1 MKICWFDD
9 NKLGLVH
16 DGMVFDVS
24 AALDHL
30 PPQPYP
36 GPMGDPLIAN
46 LEGMWPHI
54 EAAAKGAVGKPV
66 AEARFLSPVARPTKI
81 IGTPANY
88 VKHVAEAEADPE
100 IITER
105 FKGRVEEQGLFL
117 KANSALVGPA
127 EGVRLRFADRRTDH
141 EMELGVVIGR
151 TASNIEESE
160 ALSYVAG
167 YAIALDMSVRG
178 PEDRSLRKS
187 VDSYAV
193 LGPWMVTAD
202 EIEDPDDLDFS
213 LSVNGDMRQE
223 SNTKFMILDTK
234 RQIAW
239 ASTFYTLHPGDII
252 MTGTCEGV
260 GPVVP
265 GDVMACDIEGVGA
278 MQVRVEAG
286 DGYDG

>member
-16 DGMVFDVS
+16 DGLVFDVS
-24 AALDHL
+24 AALEHL

-36 GPMGDPLIAN
+36 GPPGDPLIAN
-46 LEGMWPHI
+46 LETMWKHI
-54 EAAAKGAVGKPV
+54 EAAAHDAPAKPV
-66 AEARFLSPVARPTKI
+66 GEARFLSPVARPTKV

-88 VKHVAEAEADPE
+88 TKHVEEAEADPG
-100 IITER
+100 IVTSR
-105 FKGRVEEQGLFL
+105 FRGKVEEQGLFL
-117 KANSALVGPA
+117 KAVSALVGPGQ
-127 EGVRLRFADRRTDH
+127 GVRLRFADRRTDH

-160 ALSYVAG
+160 ALAYVAG
-167 YAIALDMSVRG
+167 YSIALDMSVRG

-193 LGPWMVTAD
+193 LGPWLVTAD
-202 EIEDPDDLDFS
+202 EIEDPDELDFS
-213 LSVNGDMRQE
+213 LWVNDEQRQS
-223 SNTKFMILDTK
+223 SNTRNMIVDVK

-239 ASTFYTLHPGDII
+239 ASSFYTLHPGDII

-265 GDVMACDIEGVGA
+265 GDVMTCDIQGIGE

-286 DGYDG
+286 DGYDR

>member
-9 NKLGLVH
+9 NKLGMVH
-16 DGMVFDVS
+16 DGMVYDAS
-24 AALDHL
+24 AALAHL

-36 GPMGDPLIAN
+36 GPFGDPLIAS
-46 LEGMWPHI
+46 LETMWRHI
-54 EAAAKGAVGKPV
+54 ETAAKDAPAKPV
-66 AEARFLSPVARPTKI
+66 GEAHFLSPVARPSKI

-88 VKHVAEAEADPE
+88 MKHVAEAEADPE
-100 IITER
+100 IITAR
-105 FKGRVEEQGLFL
+105 FQGKVEEQGLFL
-117 KANSALVGPA
+117 KANSALVGA
-127 EGVRLRFADRRTDH
+127 GEGVKLRFADRRTDH

-151 TASNIEESE
+151 TASNIEEAA
-160 ALSYVAG
+160 ALDYVAG

-193 LGPWMVTAD
+193 LGPWLVTAD
-202 EIEDPDDLDFS
+202 EITDPDNLDFS
-213 LSVNGDMRQE
+213 LEVNGEMRQA
-223 SNTKFMILDTK
+223 SNTKNMILDTK

-239 ASTFYTLHPGDII
+239 ASSFYTLHPGDII

-265 GDVMACDIEGVGA
+265 GDVMTCDIQDIGA
-278 MQVRVEAG
+278 MQVKVSAG
-286 DGYDG
+286 DGYAG